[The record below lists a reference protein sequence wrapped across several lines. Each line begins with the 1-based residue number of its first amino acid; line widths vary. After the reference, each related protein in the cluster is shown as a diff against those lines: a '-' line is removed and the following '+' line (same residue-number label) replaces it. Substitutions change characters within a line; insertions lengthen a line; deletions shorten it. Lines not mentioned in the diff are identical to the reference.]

1 LVRTV
6 NDFGA
11 RSDPPTHPEL
21 LEWLAS
27 DLVRGGWRLK
37 PLHRRIVLSAA
48 YGQGTAF
55 NERAAAV
62 DPENRLLWRRTLRR
76 MEADIFRDSM
86 LSLAGS
92 LNPAMY
98 GPGFKP
104 PIQAEAIQGRNVK
117 GPYPRDARDTP
128 ETRRRTVYVF
138 HKRVTPYPLL
148 QAFDAPDAST
158 PCGRR
163 NLTTVAPQ
171 ALAVLN
177 EPFVRLRALELARR
191 LREDAGTAPA
201 GQVRRAYRLA
211 LGREPSPVELEAST
225 AFIRRQTEAHSAR
238 KPGEEPAILALADFA
253 HVLFGLNEFLY
264 ID

>member
-1 LVRTV
+1 P
-6 NDFGA
+6 
-11 RSDPPTHPEL
+11 SHPEL

-27 DLVRGGWRLK
+27 DLVRSGWRIK
-37 PLHRRIVLSAA
+37 PLHRKIMLSAA
-48 YGQGTAF
+48 YRQGTTY
-55 NERAAAV
+55 NTRAATV
-62 DPENRLLWRRTLRR
+62 DPENRLLWRRKLRR
-76 MEADIFRDSM
+76 MEADVFRDSM
-86 LSLAGS
+86 LSLAGTLTPKMS
-92 LNPAMY
+92 GPAVN
-98 GPGFKP
+98 P
-104 PIQAEAIQGRNVK
+104 PIQPEAIQARNVK

-128 ETRRRTVYVF
+128 ETRRRSIYVF

-191 LREDAGTAPA
+191 LRKEGGDDPA
-201 GQVRRAYRLA
+201 SQVRRAYCLA
-211 LGREPSPVELEAST
+211 LGRGPAPLELEAST
-225 AFIRRQTEAHSAR
+225 AFLRKQTAAHNAR
-238 KPGEEPAILALADFA
+238 EPGAEPGLLALADFA
-253 HVLFGLNEFLY
+253 HVLFGLNELLY